1 MFLVHFRGPAGP
13 PGPSRDF
20 FLKGFVFEL
29 DLQGPAGIFILIF
42 SFSPNIACNM
52 GSWRRSNKISMKVG
66 WWVCRSPLPVFYHTF
81 CTLGAFRLRETSYR
95 ELKPC
100 KLQWFLHLRVGPPA
114 KTIGNRSENFPK
126 TKQNKM
132 RPLARLLSYPSHA

>member
-1 MFLVHFRGPAGP
+1 MLPTSGVDFSEKVGKYVRKKYFRLLR
-13 PGPSRDF
+13 ST
-20 FLKGFVFEL
+20 
-29 DLQGPAGIFILIF
+29 
-42 SFSPNIACNM
+42 FSPNIACNM
-52 GSWRRSNKISMKVG
+52 GSWRRSNKISMKLGRRVG
-66 WWVCRSPLPVFYHTF
+66 RSPLPVFYHTF

-114 KTIGNRSENFPK
+114 KTIGNRSENLPK